1 MPSRA
6 RAPKR
11 RLFFIVLLVIIVA
24 IVIEVWVFVAQDEGR
39 TGAGLEVFGVFR
51 AFVFSCD
58 FGKLLAEAGLA
69 FGATLKTED
78 YEGQRYK
85 KCIFFHGGG
94 WMGENEGASSHAP

>member
-11 RLFFIVLLVIIVA
+11 RLFFIVLLVIVIA
-24 IVIEVWVFVAQDEGR
+24 IVIGKGILVAQDKR
-39 TGAGLEVFGVFR
+39 RAGAGLEVFGVFR

-58 FGKLLAEAGLA
+58 FGKLLAEASLTL
-69 FGATLKTED
+69 GATLKAED

-94 WMGENEGASSHAP
+94 WIGENEGACEDAP